1 MNEKL
6 FNDASELLKAEG
18 VSMTAGEVESFC
30 LGGESLDSVTASELV
45 MSDNGIYGS
54 MSTKLTRIWQMPNS
68 NTFNKAINL
77 MLGWFSSVDIF
88 HRPFSQTY
96 QGLLKITNDLNPDYK
111 TDFHLDAIDFLK
123 RFETESVDFVLYDP
137 PYSLRQVSECYK
149 GVGRE
154 VTMETTQ
161 ASWNTAHKSEIKRIL
176 KPNGICM
183 CFGWNSNG
191 IGSSDMEL
199 VEVLLVAH
207 GGQHNDTI
215 VTVERKIQGHLF

>member
-1 MNEKL
+1 M
-6 FNDASELLKAEG
+6 
-18 VSMTAGEVESFC
+18 
-30 LGGESLDSVTASELV
+30 
-45 MSDNGIYGS
+45 
-54 MSTKLTRIWQMPNS
+54 KLTRTWQMPNS
-68 NTFNKAINL
+68 NTFSIKPISNL
-77 MLGWFSSVDIF
+77 IGKYLSDDMLSID
-88 HRPFSQTY
+88 PFANTSR
-96 QGLLKITNDLNPDYK
+96 LAKITNDLNPDYP
-111 TDFHLDAIDFLK
+111 TDFHLDAIDFLE
-123 RFETESVDFVLYDP
+123 RFETESVDFILYDP

-161 ASWNTAHKSEIKRIL
+161 ASWNTAHKSQIKRIL

-199 VEVLLVAH
+199 LEVLLVAH